1 MRSGCWSSPPP
12 NETGVFE
19 SLFSCKRKQKCEKM
33 DYVNGDPIMN
43 IDLMDGRKGCVPRD
57 LRYVI
62 FSPMGD
68 LPSPPLPWDDDD
80 DDGATE
86 DKRLSQLLQS
96 CVCGWGR
103 SGGGLF
109 LISLFYLCPERRTCA
124 HVSVCVYEWV
134 NIFPSLINYDSWA
147 SFRSDLSFS
156 LLFYLID
163 SFFFWLLIPFAR
175 VVCWFL
181 AADG

>member
-43 IDLMDGRKGCVPRD
+43 IDLMDGRKGCVPQD

-156 LLFYLID
+156 LLFISSTL
-163 SFFFWLLIPFAR
+163 FFLVAHPFCKSCLLVPG
-175 VVCWFL
+175 C
-181 AADG
+181 

>member
-80 DDGATE
+80 DDDGATE

-124 HVSVCVYEWV
+124 HVSVCVCMSGSTFFHPLSTMIV
-134 NIFPSLINYDSWA
+134 GRPSVPT
-147 SFRSDLSFS
+147 FRLV
-156 LLFYLID
+156 
-163 SFFFWLLIPFAR
+163 FFFISSTLFFLVAHPFCKSCLLVPG
-175 VVCWFL
+175 C
-181 AADG
+181 